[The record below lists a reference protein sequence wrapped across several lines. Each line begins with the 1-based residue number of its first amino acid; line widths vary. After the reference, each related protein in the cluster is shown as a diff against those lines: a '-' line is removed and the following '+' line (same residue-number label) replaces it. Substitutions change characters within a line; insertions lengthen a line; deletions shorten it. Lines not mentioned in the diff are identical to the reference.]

1 MADYVSIL
9 EKVVG
14 DFLPL
19 KCDMISEVRIVSEF
33 DDIEDKFDMNAHF
46 RFMYD
51 EQYSIALKFGGI
63 RQFHMPELAG
73 GSMEFGELFI
83 ESVKAHGLEGIS
95 YEIGD
100 ELAGYHFYCR
110 EIEVESVSRLGYGPG
125 EELIVWPGNQA
136 EAIN

>member
-1 MADYVSIL
+1 MADYVSIS

-63 RQFHMPELAG
+63 NPNLPAG
-73 GSMEFGELFI
+73 PWS
-83 ESVKAHGLEGIS
+83 
-95 YEIGD
+95 
-100 ELAGYHFYCR
+100 
-110 EIEVESVSRLGYGPG
+110 SVSCSSSL
-125 EELIVWPGNQA
+125 
-136 EAIN
+136 